1 MQETLAPTLDPFQ
14 LETLDF
20 LDHAGGRAVLADPM
34 GARKTAT
41 TLCWLA
47 RAGVQR
53 TLVVAPSA
61 VHGHWLR
68 EAERFYP
75 AAARLHGSGTK
86 GRRTKTLEAAKE
98 GGASWPV
105 IYLTTYESMKSDQ
118 HTIHEVRFDA
128 VVFDEG
134 HRLKGRRTQVALC
147 ANDVTKGAKHI
158 ICATG
163 TPVLN
168 HAAELWQYLHMLA
181 PRLYPAYWR
190 WVEEHYRVEVKT
202 FRGNRFP
209 TRIIHGFRPGHDEI
223 VRNQLAPFFIQRD
236 ITELFPGA
244 AWTQECEHVE
254 IEVELS
260 AAERKAYD
268 NLVKHDWLVVGGK
281 EITTANPL
289 DKNTRFE
296 QLASDWGALCAEA
309 EEGTKVKAAI
319 ELIADLVERDE
330 QVVVFAKYKATVQRI
345 VAGLVNR
352 HISAAAYTGDVK
364 AELRDQLVSQ
374 FGKGKLKVIV
384 GTLASLSEGVDGLQC
399 ASHIVMVDRWWTP
412 GKNDQAFGRCRRSG
426 QLKRVTVWHIF
437 AAKTIDET
445 IVSACLRKVNVVQ
458 LLRGLSPKT
467 AVYGRAGA

>member
-1 MQETLAPTLDPFQ
+1 MQETLAPTLDHFQ

-20 LDHAGGRAVLADPM
+20 LDHAGGRAILADPM
-34 GARKTAT
+34 GARKTGT
-41 TLCWLA
+41 TLSWLA

-53 TLVVAPSA
+53 TLVVAPAA
-61 VHGHWLR
+61 VHGHWFR

-75 AAARLHGSGTK
+75 AAERLHGAGTK
-86 GRRTKTLEAAKE
+86 LRRSKLLASYALDE
-98 GGASWPV
+98 GPA
-105 IYLTTYESMKSDQ
+105 IYLTTYESMKADQ
-118 HTIHEVRFDA
+118 HHINEVRFDA

-147 ANDVTKGAKHI
+147 SNDVTKGVKHVI
-158 ICATG
+158 FATG

-168 HAAELWQYLHMLA
+168 HAAELWQYLHILA
-181 PRLYPAYWR
+181 PRLYPAFWR
-190 WVEEHYRVEVKT
+190 WVEEHYRVEIKT

-209 TRIIHGFRPGHDEI
+209 TRIIHDFLPGHADI
-223 VRNQLAPFFIQRD
+223 VRNQLAPFLIQRD

-268 NLVKHDWLVVGGK
+268 NLVKHDWLIVGGK

-296 QLASDWGALCAEA
+296 QLASDWGALCDQAED
-309 EEGTKVKAAI
+309 GTKTKAAV

-330 QVVVFAKYKATVQRI
+330 QVVVFAKYKATVHRI
-345 VAGLVNR
+345 AVALQKR
-352 HISAAAYTGDVK
+352 HVSAAEYTGDVK
-364 AELRDQLVSQ
+364 ADIRDQLVAQ
-374 FGKGKLKVIV
+374 FGKGRIKVMV

-437 AAKTIDET
+437 AAKTIDVT